1 MRATRIIKRYQVGK
15 LLVWLFILTLP
26 LAGTKSSLSLPVL
39 LKVVDGL
46 HNVSLTFEHGE
57 IHLLLSHSEENNN
70 CRAVADSEEYGHS
83 LLDRTTDVLDADHH
97 SGHEFHADLCCWQ
110 ATDAIRTVE
119 IPKIFSPTVISY
131 MTPAP
136 YKFSPG
142 GFISKPYPEVNTTL
156 ISHHTTVL
164 LI

>member
-1 MRATRIIKRYQVGK
+1 MNKPHKIQK
-15 LLVWLFILTLP
+15 LLVWLFILTMP
-26 LAGTKSSLSLPVL
+26 LAGTKSSLYLPVL

-46 HNVSLTFEHGE
+46 HNVSLTIEHGE
-57 IHLLLSHSEENNN
+57 IHLVFSHSEGNND
-70 CRAVADSEEYGHS
+70 RRVAADREEHGHS

-97 SGHEFHADLCCWQ
+97 SGHEFHTDLCCRQ
-110 ATDAIRTVE
+110 VTEAIRTVG

-131 MTPAP
+131 MTPAQD
-136 YKFSPG
+136 KFSPAS
-142 GFISKPYPEVNTTL
+142 FISKPYPEVNSTL